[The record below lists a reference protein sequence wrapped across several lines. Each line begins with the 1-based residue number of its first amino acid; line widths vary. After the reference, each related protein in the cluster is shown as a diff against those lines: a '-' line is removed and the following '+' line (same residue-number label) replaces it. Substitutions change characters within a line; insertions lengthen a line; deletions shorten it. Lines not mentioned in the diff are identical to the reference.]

1 MAEQKGKSWRQFQR
15 LNFSGKKFSKRAKKA
30 EGATIRH
37 AHKFIVHRW
46 ENIRNVRRHI
56 IGWLVLVGVLI
67 AAVGV
72 QLNWFQRSY
81 SIDAPAVGGTYAEA
95 VLGPIDSLNPIYAT
109 TSAEDSAS
117 KLLFS
122 SLYDYDN
129 TGHLRG
135 DLARNMTVNTEGTVY
150 TVTLR
155 DDAKW
160 HDGTRLTAKDVVF
173 TVNTIKNP
181 ATRSAIK
188 GWQGIEAKII
198 DDTTVSFTLPA
209 TNAAFRHALTF
220 PVLPQH
226 SLAGVP
232 PSLLR
237 ENSFSQS
244 PIGSGP
250 FRIRLLQTVDVVN
263 GRKIVHMSANKDY
276 YKGAPKLSRFQLH
289 VYSTTDAIAT
299 ALRTSEVNA
308 ATDVASGSVAAIDKE
323 RYSVVARP
331 INNGVY
337 ALFNTKQP
345 ILKDKAVR
353 QALQIAT
360 DTGDIKKNVSPDV
373 SALDLPFVNG
383 QLTGN
388 DIPKRPAYD
397 LNKAGEILEKA
408 GWILQP
414 DGKRAKEGQPLQL
427 RITTTKG
434 SGYEKALE
442 TLAQQWRKVG
452 ASIEAEVLD
461 PADTSKDV
469 SRRLQQREFDVLI
482 YELSIGADPDV
493 YAYWH
498 SSQSSQRLLNL
509 SSYADAS
516 ADEALSSAS
525 SRLEPELR
533 NAKYISFAKQWLQDA
548 PAVGLYQPVVYYV
561 HAKTSQSIDP
571 KTQLISARDRY
582 ADVLY
587 WTADRATVYKTP

>member
-15 LNFSGKKFSKRAKKA
+15 LNFNGKKFSKRAKKA

-46 ENIRNVRRHI
+46 ENIRSVRRHV

-67 AAVGV
+67 VAVGV

-122 SLYDYDN
+122 SLYDYDS

-150 TVTLR
+150 TVSLR
-155 DDAKW
+155 NDAKW

-181 ATRSAIK
+181 ASRSTIK
-188 GWQGIEAKII
+188 GWQGIEAKAI

-226 SLAGVP
+226 TLEGVP

-244 PIGSGP
+244 PVGSGP
-250 FRIRLLQTVDVVN
+250 FRIRLLQTVDVTN

-289 VYSTTDAIAT
+289 VYGTTDAIAT

-308 ATDVASGSVAAIDKE
+308 ATDVAPGSVATIDQD
-323 RYSVVARP
+323 RYEVVARP

-337 ALFNTKQP
+337 ALFNTKQA

-360 DTGDIKKNVSPDV
+360 NTGDIKKNVSRDV
-373 SALDLPFVNG
+373 STLDLPFVNG
-383 QLTGN
+383 QLTGD

-397 LNKAGEILEKA
+397 PNKAGEILENA
-408 GWILQP
+408 GWKLQA
-414 DGKRAKEGQPLQL
+414 DGKRAKDGQPLQL

-548 PAVGLYQPVVYYV
+548 PAVGLYQPVTYYV

-571 KTQLISARDRY
+571 RTHLISARDRY